1 MTSPSPVPDP
11 PLQLRPDVTDVNDDD
26 ASAQREELVAEIR
39 RLKEEK
45 LRAVEAFRNVEIWV
59 VVSNIFLFFTLFGEG
74 FQKNLGKQPGN
85 SARLIC
91 DLFF

>member
-11 PLQLRPDVTDVNDDD
+11 PLQLRPDVTDVNDED

-45 LRAVEAFRNVEIWV
+45 LRAVEAFQKSGN
-59 VVSNIFLFFTLFGEG
+59 VSNIFVYFHPY
-74 FQKNLGKQPGN
+74 LGKVSNKKTWANGL
-85 SARLIC
+85 AILRG
-91 DLFF
+91 